1 MKYDFSTSSN
11 RTNTNAEKYSL
22 CKEKFGTT
30 NIIPVWIA
38 DMDINSPKFVQEA
51 IQTRL
56 KQPIFGYEEFP
67 PSAFKAQIS
76 WLKNNYNVNYD
87 IDDVFYSHS
96 IVASLNVA
104 IEAFSNV
111 GDNII
116 VQTPIYSPLFTSAIS
131 QNREVVFN
139 PLILDENGLYKMDL
153 DSLKKQITPKTKMM
167 MLCNP
172 QNPSGRVWRKDEL
185 KELVNI
191 CKEHNIIIFSDE
203 VHCDLVYEPFK
214 HIPTSSIKGAK
225 DITISAY
232 GIGKSFN
239 LSGLA
244 TSTIYIQNKKLR
256 EKYKKVYDKYHFAS
270 GNILSHVAFEVAYT
284 HGDDWIKDLKIHLT
298 KNYEMLKEVCDKYP
312 KLLTLMPIQ
321 ATYLAWIE
329 CSGISKNSNEIN
341 DFFIKK
347 AKLGL
352 NTGNSFC
359 KENNTYMRLNF
370 AVSTEIMKQIV
381 KQLDSA
387 LQSLN

>member
-11 RTNTNAEKYSL
+11 RENTNAEKHAL
-22 CKEKFGTT
+22 KVEKFGT
-30 NIIPVWIA
+30 NDIIPLWIA
-38 DMDINSPKFVQEA
+38 DMDIDSPIFVQKA
-51 IQTRL
+51 IQKRVAHG
-56 KQPIFGYEEFP
+56 IFGYEEFP
-67 PSAFKAQIS
+67 KSAFESQIS
-76 WLKNNYNVNYD
+76 WLQNQHYVKYN

-96 IVASLNVA
+96 VVASLNVA
-104 IEAFSNV
+104 IEAFSKV

-131 QNREVVFN
+131 QNREVLFN

-153 DSLKKQITPKTKMM
+153 ESLKKQINPKTKMM

-172 QNPSGRVWRKDEL
+172 QNPSGRVWNKEEL
-185 KELVNI
+185 EELVNI

-214 HIPTSSIKGAK
+214 HIPTATIKGAK
-225 DITISAY
+225 DITVSAY
-232 GIGKSFN
+232 GIGKTFN

-244 TSTIYIQNKKLR
+244 TSTIYIQNEEIR

-270 GNILSHVAFEVAYT
+270 GNILSHVAFEVAYKY
-284 HGDDWIKDLKIHLT
+284 GQEWNKDLKIHLN
-298 KNYEMLKEVCDKYP
+298 KNYLMLKEVCDKYP
-312 KLLTLMPIQ
+312 TLITLMPIQ

-329 CSGISKNSNEIN
+329 CSGISKNTDKINE
-341 DFFIKK
+341 FFIKK

-352 NTGNSFC
+352 NGGSSFSN
-359 KENNTYMRLNF
+359 ENNTYMRLNF
-370 AVSTEIMKQIV
+370 AVSVEVMNKVV